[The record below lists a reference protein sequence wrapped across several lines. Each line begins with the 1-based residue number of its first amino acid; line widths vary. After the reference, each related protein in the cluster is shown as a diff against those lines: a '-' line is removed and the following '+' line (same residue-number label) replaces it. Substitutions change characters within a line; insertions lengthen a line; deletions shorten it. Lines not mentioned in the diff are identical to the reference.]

1 MSHKKDKVK
10 KKPVKKVIVISGKIS
25 SGKTTL
31 AKDISERFNL
41 PVASF
46 SGYLKHYCEKHKL
59 PTDRKSL
66 QDVGRKLV
74 TTKPYLFL
82 KHVVLFYKGNSD
94 TIILEGLRHM
104 AIFEHLYKI
113 CDTCLVLFLDPDPTT
128 TYRRFVKREEGSINQ
143 NDYEKFAKHPVELEI
158 EQLKLLSN
166 FTITSDKNNEDELF
180 EEVSKFLT

>member
-1 MSHKKDKVK
+1 MHRRKYKIK

-31 AKDISERFNL
+31 AKEISVRFNL
-41 PVASF
+41 PIASF
-46 SGYLKHYCEKHKL
+46 SGYLKYYCEKRKL

-66 QDVGRKLV
+66 QDIGRKLV

-82 KHVVLFYKGNSD
+82 KHVVLFYKGDSD

-113 CDTCLVLFLDPDPTT
+113 CDACLVLFLDPDPNT
-128 TYRRFVKREEGSINQ
+128 TYNRFIKREELSVNE
-143 NDYEKFAKHPVELEI
+143 NDYDKFIRHPVELEI

-166 FTITSDKNNEDELF
+166 FTLTPDNNNEDELF
-180 EEVSKFLT
+180 AEVSKFLS